1 MKLILN
7 ILLIT
12 LIILTLGICVKK
24 PQMHKSVLVYNSDY
38 KLVSDEDVN
47 ITQPAEIPQKVEY
60 TYNPQTITKVVNTQ
74 TVPKTQTVTKPK
86 VTTQKTTQTSPV
98 QTQTVKTTTTPK
110 TETTTTTLPKVVERV
125 ANYDNQTKTS
135 QQQTQTQTQ
144 TAAAPATTQTTQKT
158 VTLPRIMTE
167 EQELIAWNIW
177 RSNLQNKIMQD
188 VRLPYIPNGT
198 VFKFT
203 FTVDKYGKI
212 TNVQTWSTNPAY
224 TPYAIQYIAP
234 VIRSYQGRSI
244 LDFPEGSLRTTTD
257 VKGGWMMSENERYS
271 SPSDYNDVE
280 KKVK

>member
-12 LIILTLGICVKK
+12 LIVLTLGICVKK
-24 PQMHKSVLVYNSDY
+24 PQMHKSVIVYNSDY

-60 TYNPQTITKVVNTQ
+60 TYKPQTVTKVVNTQ
-74 TVPKTQTVTKPK
+74 TVPKTKTVSSPK
-86 VTTQKTTQTSPV
+86 VTTQKTTTAAPV
-98 QTQTVKTTTTPK
+98 QTSTTKTTTAPK
-110 TETTTTTLPKVVERV
+110 TETSTATLPKVVERV
-125 ANYDNQTKTS
+125 ANYDNQTQTT
-135 QQQTQTQTQ
+135 QQQTQNV
-144 TAAAPATTQTTQKT
+144 QKT
-158 VTLPRIMTE
+158 VTLPRIMSE
-167 EQELIAWNIW
+167 EQELIAWNRW

-198 VFKFT
+198 IFKFT

-212 TNVQTWSTNPAY
+212 TNVQTWSTNPTY

-244 LDFPEGSLRTTTD
+244 LDFPEGSVRTVTD
-257 VKGGWMMSENERYS
+257 VKGGWMMSANERYS
-271 SPSDYNDVE
+271 SPDDYNDVE